1 MSLCLS
7 LCLSLCFAFVAKP
20 KALTIQAFSKMG
32 GKFLGELRLC
42 CKPCKQSAL
51 QLVKDLT
58 DQGSVLLPHSKR
70 HSDFLTIWVENTRLP
85 GLRVGESFDEELVAR
100 LLTGATKVWLSYD
113 EDDTKALQVLKT
125 KYSLSTLGLLG
136 GTLYMDCTSNGKNLC
151 DLRVVEYLY
160 APTKLYLNNVDDAKD
175 DMTVDACLHLNRLLC
190 FDHLEELHLDNFC
203 VNFVCLHSKLL
214 SRLKRLYLWKCN
226 AKASSL
232 KHLEV
237 FSGLEVTT
245 HLCVIYKEL

>member
-1 MSLCLS
+1 
-7 LCLSLCFAFVAKP
+7 
-20 KALTIQAFSKMG
+20 MG

-42 CKPCKQSAL
+42 CKPCKGSAL

-58 DQGSVLLPHSKR
+58 VQGSVLLPHSKR
-70 HSDFLTIWVENTRLP
+70 HSDFLTIWVENARLP
-85 GLRVGESFDEELVAR
+85 GFGVGESFDEELVAR

-125 KYSLSTLGLLG
+125 KYSFFSSFSGKF
-136 GTLYMDCTSNGKNLC
+136 YMECTSNGKSLC

-160 APTKLYLNNVDDAKD
+160 APTSLYLQNVYDAKD
-175 DMTVDACLHLNRLLC
+175 DMTVDACLHLDRLLC

-214 SRLKRLYLWKCN
+214 RQLKRLHLWKCN
-226 AKASSL
+226 AKASSIKYL
-232 KHLEV
+232 KV
-237 FSGLEVTT
+237 FSGLDVTT
-245 HLCVIYKEL
+245 KLCVIYKEL

>member
-1 MSLCLS
+1 MS
-7 LCLSLCFAFVAKP
+7 LCLSLCFAIVAKP
-20 KALTIQAFSKMG
+20 KAPTIQAFSKRG

-42 CKPCKQSAL
+42 CKPCKESAL

-58 DQGSVLLPHSKR
+58 VQGSVLLPHDKR
-70 HSDFLTIWVENTRLP
+70 HSDFLTIWVGNARLP
-85 GLRVGESFDEELVAR
+85 GLGVGESFDDELVAR

-113 EDDTKALQVLKT
+113 EDDTKALQVLET
-125 KYSLSTLGLLG
+125 KYSFSSWWD
-136 GTLYMDCTSNGKNLC
+136 GTLYMTCTSNGKSLC